1 MEFILEP
8 LLITQLQTINQF
20 QIRLWMNNFVVKDKF
35 NCKTMQLR
43 KFVLETIKKL
53 IDFKQDAV

>member
-1 MEFILEP
+1 MEFILER
-8 LLITQLQTINQF
+8 LLIIQLQTINQF